1 MKSKNI
7 DSPSMGATR
16 EILLPLSTSE
26 ELVASMEKAE
36 ELVATS
42 ETAEEPTA
50 PTEKAENDTTSPE
63 AMTDINATPDV
74 PEDVSTQAKETT
86 PELPTSSETTEEH
99 MPEEPT
105 EIMHNYVPPFS
116 EHIHKITSDTPTC
129 EIIIMSPADLEDKMA
144 HGWDDAVRSYD
155 EPSEA
160 LLNSP
165 EYRDSMIVKPE
176 DLFDDPANLINE
188 FRRIIAEKDAELEE
202 KERIIETLRGGDNGN
217 IGHAA
222 ILQAG
227 ETEQPGQP
235 DAAETSPVEED
246 VMLTVN
252 EAAKHLKVGMN
263 KMYALTKF
271 PDFPCEKQGRKF
283 VVSKV
288 KLDAW
293 KVKHPNFADLARQL
307 SKKRKKNTEANEN
320 EKDS

>member
-1 MKSKNI
+1 MKSNII
-7 DSPSMGATR
+7 DSPNMGATQ
-16 EILLPLSTSE
+16 EILYLPE
-26 ELVASMEKAE
+26 APKA
-36 ELVATS
+36 LPVPS
-42 ETAEEPTA
+42 ET
-50 PTEKAENDTTSPE
+50 AENDTTSPE
-63 AMTDINATPDV
+63 AITDINATPDV
-74 PEDVSTQAKETT
+74 PENVSTQAKETT
-86 PELPTSSETTEEH
+86 PELPASSETTEEN

-188 FRRIIAEKDAELEE
+188 FRRIIAEKNAELEE

-235 DAAETSPVEED
+235 DAAETSPVDED

-252 EAAKHLKVGMN
+252 EAARHLRLGVN
-263 KMYALTKF
+263 KMYALTKL
-271 PDFPCEKQGRKF
+271 PDFPCEKQGRKIMISQ
-283 VVSKV
+283 VN
-288 KLDAW
+288 LDSW
-293 KVKHPNFADLARQL
+293 KESHPNFAELARQL
-307 SKKRKKNTEANEN
+307 RHTHQQVETEE
-320 EKDS
+320 